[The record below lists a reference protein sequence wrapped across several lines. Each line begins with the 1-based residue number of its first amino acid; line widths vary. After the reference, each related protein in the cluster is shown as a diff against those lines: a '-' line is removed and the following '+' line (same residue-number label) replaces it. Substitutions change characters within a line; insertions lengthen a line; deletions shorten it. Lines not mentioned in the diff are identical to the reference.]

1 LSAPASARKPFADVR
16 RPRPLLPAEAERRL
30 TIRQREIFDELEALA
45 VEGGFAE
52 LTMAQLAARVNCSL
66 RTLYGL
72 APSKDELLLM
82 VMDRRLHRIG
92 RAAAAAIEPDMDPL
106 TALRSYLRATNVAVG
121 PTTETFARELAAV
134 PGATRLVNDHGNYII
149 AVTEKLLDRAV
160 EKKLIEP
167 VDTSA
172 LSLILGGLGSYFS
185 RPQVIPMID
194 ASPKDTA
201 DGIMEIIL
209 RGLEARRR

>member
-1 LSAPASARKPFADVR
+1 M
-16 RPRPLLPAEAERRL
+16 
-30 TIRQREIFDELEALA
+30 
-45 VEGGFAE
+45 EGGFAE